1 MEKGM
6 EFLPVSREEMIDR
19 GWYYY
24 DFLVVTAD
32 GYIDHPSFG
41 TTLIARLLESRG
53 LSGGDTAP
61 AGLALGGGLPRHG
74 QAPVRRAHRRREP
87 GLDGGPLHGGQAP
100 PHPRPVQRGRADGQ
114 AA

>member
-32 GYIDHPSFG
+32 GYIDHPSSVSY
-41 TTLIARLLESRG
+41 THL
-53 LSGGDTAP
+53 
-61 AGLALGGGLPRHG
+61 
-74 QAPVRRAHRRREP
+74 RAHET
-87 GLDGGPLHGGQAP
+87 
-100 PHPRPVQRGRADGQ
+100 
-114 AA
+114 

>member
-41 TTLIARLLESRG
+41 TTLIARLLESKGYRVAILPQRRG
-53 LSGGDTAP
+53 EL
-61 AGLALGGGLPRHG
+61 
-74 QAPVRRAHRRREP
+74 
-87 GLDGGPLHGGQAP
+87 GLDGGPLHGGQAAADP
-100 PHPRPVQRGRADGQ
+100 GSVQ
-114 AA
+114 

>member
-41 TTLIARLLESRG
+41 TTLIARLLESKGYRVAILPQPDWHSAEAFRAMG
-53 LSGGDTAP
+53 RPRLGV
-61 AGLALGGGLPRHG
+61 AGAAAHPQEDAVSADERH
-74 QAPVRRAHRRREP
+74 AWRRVFHSVVVA
-87 GLDGGPLHGGQAP
+87 
-100 PHPRPVQRGRADGQ
+100 
-114 AA
+114 